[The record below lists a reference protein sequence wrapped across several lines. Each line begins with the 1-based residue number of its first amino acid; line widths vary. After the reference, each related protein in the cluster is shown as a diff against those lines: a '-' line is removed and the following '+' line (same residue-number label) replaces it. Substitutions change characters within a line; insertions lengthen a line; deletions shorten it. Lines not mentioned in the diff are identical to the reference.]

1 MFAIFASLALAAPV
15 ANNASPGDDASATP
29 GCSADHFYVVVA
41 QLERATAL
49 QPEVAGGQ
57 CVSESTTSSDPSKD
71 DSLTV
76 FDGTWAEHVENMA
89 WCDHDAA
96 NTSSISCERHTQD
109 DSIIRVIR
117 LAPGVFD
124 LYEQVWIPECTII
137 VGNSNPNVLNPSH
150 SVQTYLKATNTLKH
164 PAYTNVFEPY
174 CEHSAGA
181 TSATAKK
188 WRKGFLLNSQ
198 TAVLDINLQGADTVR
213 PGSGNLCGGGAFE
226 LPGCMGC
233 YGGGSFDAPT
243 CWDTPNAAT
252 MDKNATWQR
261 KVDPSVSVTGLDDG
275 RGVRNAVVASV
286 RVNDYFHG
294 QTENRPATQT
304 LFWSAMTPDTSP
316 HANIRLTNVHSAW
329 SIADGINVHG
339 NVKNFT
345 ADNVVVMRSGDDALA
360 IWGAGGGDNAV
371 QWPASPQACPAM
383 TTPKPQDITFRNIF
397 VQDPGFK
404 SWRNFSLAGHQ
415 VGPTTWGTCI
425 ALFGT
430 GKAMFENVT
439 CCDRNDSEIL
449 AGRPSPLG
457 WDKGDKTRMVAHDMR
472 LGWRDDLNHEG
483 AFLDLGRHC
492 CVGDDS
498 YSSDEPIALTNVVWK
513 SAFDNR
519 SIADHFVRLNESYL
533 EQYGEKMPKG
543 VQELQWA
550 REKVR
555 FNACGLKNTGRVVL
569 DGMELNDTICHR
581 PGSGPPTDLI
591 FV

>member
-1 MFAIFASLALAAPV
+1 MLSVFASLALAAPV
-15 ANNASPGDDASATP
+15 ANDASPADDVSATP
-29 GCSADHFYVVVA
+29 YCSASHFYTVVA
-41 QLERATAL
+41 QLERASAL

-57 CVSESTTSSDPSKD
+57 CVGESNASSDPSKD

-76 FDGTWAEHVENMA
+76 FDGNWAEMVENMK
-89 WCDHDAA
+89 WCDHDGDHAS
-96 NTSSISCERHTQD
+96 TSAGISCERHTQG

-124 LYEQVWIPECTII
+124 LYEQVWMPKCTVVI
-137 VGNSNPNVLNPSH
+137 GSSDPNVVNPTFS
-150 SVQTYLKATNTLKH
+150 SQTYLKATNG
-164 PAYTNVFEPY
+164 YTNVSEPY

-181 TSATAKK
+181 TKSTAKK

-213 PGSGNLCGGGAFE
+213 PESGNLCGGGAFE

-233 YGGGSFDAPT
+233 YGGGSDAPT
-243 CWDTPNAAT
+243 CWDTPNNAT
-252 MDKNATWQR
+252 PAMNKNATWQ
-261 KVDPSVSVTGLDDG
+261 KKLDPSGNVTGLDDG
-275 RGVRNAVVASV
+275 KGVRNAVVANV
-286 RVNDYFHG
+286 RVNDYYH
-294 QTENRPATQT
+294 QTEYRPATQT

-345 ADNVVVMRSGDDALA
+345 ADNVVIMRSGDDALA

-371 QWPASPQACPAM
+371 QWPAFPQACPAM
-383 TTPKPQDITFRNIF
+383 KTPKPQDITFRNVF
-397 VQDPGFK
+397 VQNPGFK
-404 SWRNFSLAGHQ
+404 SFPGAHS
-415 VGPTTWGTCI
+415 WGTCL

-430 GKAMFENVT
+430 GKALFENVT

-449 AGRPSPLG
+449 AGRLSPLG
-457 WDKGDKTRMVAHDMR
+457 WDKRDKTRMVAHDVK

-492 CVGDDS
+492 CVGDES
-498 YSSDEPIALTNVVWK
+498 YSINKPITLRNVVWK
-513 SAFDNR
+513 SAFDNTN
-519 SIADHFVRLNESYL
+519 IADHFVRLNETYL

-569 DGMELNDTICHR
+569 DGMELNDTICR
-581 PGSGPPTDLI
+581 AG
-591 FV
+591 FW